1 MHNVITFNDTPM
13 ELQAIVLNPKLLK
26 IIRQQ
31 EADNKKFEA
40 KMDEQIKK
48 NATISKAGKNG

>member
-13 ELQAIVLNPKLLK
+13 ELQAVILNPKLLK

-31 EADNKKFEA
+31 EAENKKFEA
-40 KMDEQIKK
+40 KMDAKIKK
-48 NATISKAGKNG
+48 NVSTSTKA

>member
-48 NATISKAGKNG
+48 NVRTSTKT